1 MDSQDDASKYR
12 NIVGCMKLQLVKLF
26 YKKLVYDSR
35 SSSSA
40 QDTIEDVLE
49 ESGYRIVRLQE
60 GYFDPLSEIMFQNIP
75 AEILKQNFQNAVEWW
90 TYKAEFETTDQLF
103 NLFNRSFGHEI

>member
-26 YKKLVYDSR
+26 YKKLVYNS

-40 QDTIEDVLE
+40 QDTIENVLE

-60 GYFDPLSEIMFQNIP
+60 
-75 AEILKQNFQNAVEWW
+75 AILIR
-90 TYKAEFETTDQLF
+90 LM
-103 NLFNRSFGHEI
+103 R